1 MVAPFSSL
9 LVVVGA
15 VRSDRCRR
23 RSGLT
28 ALGVWPWVRLWRARL
43 CSGHCQS
50 GPPLGQSMQRTSSP
64 RWLNPYWS
72 GIARSRRQRESGHG
86 WPLQLAAAIE
96 ELAELLA
103 DLAATGVAFLPL
115 VRVDAQGG
123 VGLSV
128 AEPPLH
134 IDDRNVE
141 GDQHAGVAVAQ
152 VVQARLRRRQPCGVD
167 GALER
172 LARDLAHEAVAVS
185 AREHERRRVGER
197 TPLSD
202 ERDESAHQLGWDVD
216 RPPRLGRLELA
227 AVAVAVELVLDP
239 DQRVRLVEV
248 ADGEPECLADAHA
261 GGDEQ
266 FEQAAVLLA
275 VGVRDQRFHLV
286 EAEDPLRPLVVEL
299 RPFAAFEL
307 AARVDGDR
315 AAPGGVGED
324 QRQRLQRAGGA

>member
-1 MVAPFSSL
+1 MVASFSSL
-9 LVVVGA
+9 LVNGGA
-15 VRSDRCRR
+15 ARSDRCRR

-28 ALGVWPWVRLWRARL
+28 VVAMWPWLRPWRARL
-43 CSGHCQS
+43 CSGHFQS

-64 RWLNPYWS
+64 RWLKPYWS
-72 GIARSRRQRESGHG
+72 GIARSRRQREPGHG
-86 WPLQLAAAIE
+86 WPLQFAVAVE

-103 DLAATGVAFLPL
+103 DLAAAGVAFLPL

-123 VGLSV
+123 VGFAV

-134 IDDRNVE
+134 VDDGNVE
-141 GDQHAGVAVAQ
+141 RDQHAGMAVTQ
-152 VVQARLRRRQPCGVD
+152 VVQARLGRCQPRGFD
-167 GALER
+167 GPLER
-172 LARDLAHEAVAVS
+172 LARDLAHEPAAVS
-185 AREHERRRVGER
+185 AREHERAGVGER
-197 TPLSD
+197 APFGD
-202 ERDESAHQLGWDVD
+202 KRDQPPHQLGWDVD
-216 RPPRLGRLELA
+216 RPPRLRRLQLA

-248 ADGEPECLADAHA
+248 ANGEPERLTDPHT

-275 VGVRDQRFHLV
+275 VGVGDQRFHLV

-299 RPFAAFEL
+299 GPFAAFEL
-307 AARVDGDR
+307 AARVDRDR
-315 AAPGGVGED
+315 TAPGGVAED